1 MVAYA
6 LQATNNSWV
15 GSIGS
20 QVLNPIHVSKFQHED
35 KIPTFQPQETINIWS
50 IIDKVECRLI

>member
-6 LQATNNSWV
+6 LQATNYSWV

-20 QVLNPIHVSKFQHED
+20 QVLNPIHVSKSQDED
-35 KIPTFQPQETINIWS
+35 KTPTFQPQETINIWS
-50 IIDKVECRLI
+50 IIN